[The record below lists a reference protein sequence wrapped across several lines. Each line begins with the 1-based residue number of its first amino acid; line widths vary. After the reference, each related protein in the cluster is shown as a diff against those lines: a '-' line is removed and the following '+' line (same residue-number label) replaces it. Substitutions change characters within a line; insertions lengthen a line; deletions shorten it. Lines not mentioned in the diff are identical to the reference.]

1 MTSVRTV
8 LLLSA
13 TLTMGF
19 AAGAFALYAHA
30 IMPGLRNTDDHTF
43 VAAFQSMDRAII
55 NPWFMAG
62 GFVGALLFTLAA
74 AVSHLGRAALPWILA
89 ALALYLIA
97 VVITIAVHVPL
108 NDAIKAAGNPD
119 RIHDLAGVRE
129 RFHET
134 RWVAWNL
141 VRVATSTGAFACLV
155 WAAGRG

>member
-19 AAGAFALYAHA
+19 AAGAFALYAHTV
-30 IMPGLRNTDDHTF
+30 MPGLRNTDDHTF

-74 AVSHLGRAALPWILA
+74 AVAYDL
-89 ALALYLIA
+89 LALLA
-97 VVITIAVHVPL
+97 VA
-108 NDAIKAAGNPD
+108 
-119 RIHDLAGVRE
+119 R
-129 RFHET
+129 
-134 RWVAWNL
+134 
-141 VRVATSTGAFACLV
+141 RVG
-155 WAAGRG
+155 